1 MKLVFT
7 DEQCKLFR
15 QESLRSEMFADD
27 FGNDLERMFT
37 G

>member
-1 MKLVFT
+1 MKVVFM

-15 QESLRSEMFADD
+15 QESLRSEMFAK
-27 FGNDLERMFT
+27 DLERMFT